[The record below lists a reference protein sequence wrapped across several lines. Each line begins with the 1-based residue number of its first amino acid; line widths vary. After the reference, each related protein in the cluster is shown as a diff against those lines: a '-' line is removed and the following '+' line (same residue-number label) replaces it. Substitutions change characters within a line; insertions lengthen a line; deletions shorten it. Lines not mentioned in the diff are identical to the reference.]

1 MRSFNGYPDS
11 FGSKKATIFPHT
23 GPSSYT
29 VVTAGGP
36 PVTGGN
42 VVQALEG
49 GLKNLDFLVGG
60 EDDTG
65 RFFVECIPVT
75 SSVTSQA
82 SSSLSGIPATTYR
95 LRWIARITAAYGGQ
109 NQTAGLEAVATTNLS
124 GLTVRLFGLGVSA

>member
-11 FGSKKATIFPHT
+11 FGSKKATIFPHH
-23 GPSSYT
+23 GPASYT

-36 PVTGGN
+36 PVVGGDT
-42 VVQALEG
+42 VQALEG
-49 GLKNLDFLVGG
+49 GLKNLEYLAGG

-75 SSVTSQA
+75 SSVTTNA
-82 SSSLSGIPATTYR
+82 SSSLSGVPATSYR
-95 LRWIARITAAYGGQ
+95 LRWVARITAAYGGQ
-109 NQTAGLEAVATTNLS
+109 NQVAGTEAVAATDLS